1 MDGDQECVCRRNP
14 FLEQPRVSKKKK
26 KRKKERQR
34 NAMLTGTKKENTC

>member
-26 KRKKERQR
+26 ERQK
-34 NAMLTGTKKENTC
+34 NATLTGTKKENTC